1 MLFVIVKPWRVSEGP
16 STGIGWMNRVR
27 LTVESWRLLGNEE
40 DAEKVKGAIGE
51 GQRTA
56 KEQIIE

>member
-1 MLFVIVKPWRVSEGP
+1 
-16 STGIGWMNRVR
+16 MNRVR

>member
-1 MLFVIVKPWRVSEGP
+1 MKPWRVSEGP

-40 DAEKVKGAIGE
+40 DAEKVKGAISE